1 MHILTVW
8 VDEEIIEKKSQC
20 IFSFNYASGLRIV
33 EINFIK
39 EIKSPIAYHL
49 KDIKS
54 FYYGLFDLMWHSLCW
69 YDKVI
74 TA

>member
-8 VDEEIIEKKSQC
+8 VDEEIIEKKRQC
-20 IFSFNYASGLRIV
+20 IFSFNYVLGLRIV

-39 EIKSPIAYHL
+39 EIKSLIAY

-74 TA
+74 TT